1 MRILKEAEHDGE
13 KLVAG
18 LKEIVPMKMIELREG
33 NLFEY
38 EGNLYI
44 TINAEHT
51 HQQQRRGLV
60 RLKAKDIKTGKIL
73 QDAFRSDVEINP
85 VYMDEKPL
93 VYLYRDPD
101 GYHFMDNSTY
111 EQFVIPETAL
121 EEEKGYLI
129 ENLEVTG
136 LFYEG
141 KVLDVKMPINVDLK
155 VIEAEPGH
163 KGDTVQGGKKKVK
176 LETGITVQTPLFVET
191 GDIIRVDTRT
201 GEYITRV

>member
-1 MRILKEAEHDGE
+1 
-13 KLVAG
+13 
-18 LKEIVPMKMIELREG
+18 MKMIELREG
-33 NLFEY
+33 NVFEY
-38 EGNLYI
+38 EGNIYI
-44 TINAEHT
+44 TLIAEHT

-73 QDAFRSDVEINP
+73 QDTFRSDIEVNP
-85 VYMDEKPL
+85 VYMDEMPL
-93 VYLYRDPD
+93 VYLYRDAD

-111 EQFVIPETAL
+111 EQFVIPEEIL
-121 EEEKGYLI
+121 EEEKGFLK

-141 KVLDVKMPINVDLK
+141 KVIDVRLPITVDLK

-176 LETGITVQTPLFVET
+176 VETGLTIQTPLFVEV
-191 GDIIRVDTRT
+191 GDTVRVDTRT

>member
-1 MRILKEAEHDGE
+1 
-13 KLVAG
+13 
-18 LKEIVPMKMIELREG
+18 MKVIELREG
-33 NLFEY
+33 NIFEY
-38 EGNLYI
+38 EGSIYI
-44 TINAEHT
+44 TLIAEHT

-60 RLKAKDIKTGKIL
+60 RLKAKDIRTGKIL
-73 QDAFRSDVEINP
+73 QDTFRSDVEVNP
-85 VYMDEKPL
+85 VYVDERPL
-93 VYLYRDPD
+93 VYLYRDTD

-111 EQFVIPETAL
+111 EQFVIQEEIL
-121 EEEKGYLI
+121 EEKRGYLK

-141 KVLDVKMPINVDLK
+141 KVIDVKLPITVDLK

-176 LETGITVQTPLFVET
+176 VETGLTIQTPLFVEV
-191 GDIIRVDTRT
+191 GDTVRVDTRT